1 MTAPTTLPRIC
12 FSLENRHNRTVIG
25 AVDVIL
31 DLIAGQG
38 SVQRLNG
45 GVVLAA
51 FLHNQYVGVGLG
63 SLGGSILGSKSVLAD
78 GEAGLHCVV
87 AVDDG
92 EVNILHGAGQLGSL
106 DLLDLQV
113 VGVVGDVVDR
123 SGQTGAVADGDQA
136 LGGQQLQSAGLVGG
150 VVGHGDG
157 RAVRNVCQIIALAR
171 IDAERLIVDRA
182 DADQMGTV
190 LLVEAVEVGG
200 VLEVVGVNLAAL
212 GDEVGLDVVAELNNL
227 EVDAYW
233 SAIAK

>member
-1 MTAPTTLPRIC
+1 MSVKPIRYNFTLYSDRLQVFSLHSASGRIWNLPVPVYGGVA
-12 FSLENRHNRTVIG
+12 LENRHNRTVIG

-31 DLIAGQG
+31 DLVAGQG
-38 SVQRLNG
+38 SVQRLNS

-113 VGVVGDVVDR
+113 VRVVGDVVDR

-136 LGGQQLQSAGLVGG
+136 LGGQQLQSAGLVG
-150 VVGHGDG
+150 
-157 RAVRNVCQIIALAR
+157 
-171 IDAERLIVDRA
+171 
-182 DADQMGTV
+182 
-190 LLVEAVEVGG
+190 
-200 VLEVVGVNLAAL
+200 
-212 GDEVGLDVVAELNNL
+212 
-227 EVDAYW
+227 
-233 SAIAK
+233 